1 MQQQSYFNGCCWC
14 PSMASPNMMNSNND
28 SKPWLLFDKI
38 ATNGPTLIRNLYQIS
53 NVTILWTWSEIDRW
67 ETEDQWSKGD
77 LDHTWWS
84 RNYCGPWWV
93 GFSEVW
99 WPSTGMSNLSPYILS
114 QWSRLQPQSHT
125 ICGPFCGI
133 CRVLQP
139 QSRKIHKFEIWV
151 HEGPESLLF
160 SS

>member
-67 ETEDQWSKGD
+67 ETEDLWSKGD

-84 RNYCGPWWV
+84 RNYSGPLVSGIFGGVMATERDEQLKPLHFIPGKQATASVSHNLWSFLWNLQ
-93 GFSEVW
+93 SS
-99 WPSTGMSNLSPYILS
+99 STSIKKD
-114 QWSRLQPQSHT
+114 T
-125 ICGPFCGI
+125 
-133 CRVLQP
+133 
-139 QSRKIHKFEIWV
+139 
-151 HEGPESLLF
+151 
-160 SS
+160 